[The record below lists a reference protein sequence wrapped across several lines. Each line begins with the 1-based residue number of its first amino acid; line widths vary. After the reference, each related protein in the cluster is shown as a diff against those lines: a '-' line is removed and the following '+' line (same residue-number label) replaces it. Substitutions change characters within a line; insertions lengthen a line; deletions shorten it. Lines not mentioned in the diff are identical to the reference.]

1 MNYTTR
7 RTVIASPGGPMKL
20 LVLQPKGPAPAPGR
34 TGVLWIHGG
43 GYITGMLEMVYMSR
57 AVDLVRHCGAVVVSP
72 DYRLSGKAPYP
83 AALMDCHSA
92 LVYLKDHAAALG
104 VRDDQLMVG
113 GESAG
118 GGLAA
123 ALCLYERDRGGVR
136 IAFQMPIYPMLD
148 NEDTETS
155 RDNHAPVWNT
165 RRNHYAWARYLRGV
179 EGRVPA
185 YAAPARAEDCAGL
198 PPAYTFVSTAE
209 PFYAETL
216 AYVRRLREAGVE
228 ATVDVYE
235 GLFHAF
241 DMLAPFLPVSRR
253 AAAAFERR
261 FESAARRCFAKQRDE
276 QI

>member
-43 GYITGMLEMVYMSR
+43 GYITGMPEMVYMSR

-104 VRDDQLMVG
+104 VRDDQIMVG

-148 NEDTETS
+148 NEDTET
-155 RDNHAPVWNT
+155 
-165 RRNHYAWARYLRGV
+165 
-179 EGRVPA
+179 
-185 YAAPARAEDCAGL
+185 
-198 PPAYTFVSTAE
+198 
-209 PFYAETL
+209 
-216 AYVRRLREAGVE
+216 
-228 ATVDVYE
+228 
-235 GLFHAF
+235 
-241 DMLAPFLPVSRR
+241 
-253 AAAAFERR
+253 
-261 FESAARRCFAKQRDE
+261 
-276 QI
+276 